1 MSNRSIVPS
10 FGLMFLS
17 AALLSGCGDPAE
29 LPAATAT
36 QRDFVAIAKGKI
48 DVEGGVIRLAAQ
60 REGLIQAVFVEEGDR
75 VKKGQVLAQIDTRQ
89 AELGV
94 AQARADL
101 GEAQARHGIAAARL
115 QAAEREAKRLADLA
129 ATKAVPVQD
138 ADKARDEARVQ
149 RGELATAAAA
159 IAVARE
165 KLKRELFEIEAR
177 RIRAPLD
184 GRIVRRSAKPG
195 DGASTFNVTELFL
208 LAPESDRIVRAELD
222 EQFVSNVR
230 PGQRARILL
239 DYDGKQAFAGQ
250 VLRLGEV
257 FGARKLANDDPNERQ
272 DMRVIEMVVS
282 VRDSQAL
289 RIGQRVQVQVLK

>member
-1 MSNRSIVPS
+1 MPIRSTMPS
-10 FGLMFLS
+10 IGLLLLS
-17 AALLSGCGDPAE
+17 AAVLSGCGDPAD

-36 QRDFVAIAKGKI
+36 PRDFVAIAKGKI

-75 VKKGQVLAQIDTRQ
+75 VKKGQLLAQLDTRQ

-101 GEAQARHGIAAARL
+101 AEAQARQTIAHARSLAAD
-115 QAAEREAKRLADLA
+115 REARRLAGLA
-129 ATKAVPVQD
+129 ATSAVPVQD

-149 RGELATAAAA
+149 RGELATAVAA
-159 IAVARE
+159 IGVTRE
-165 KLKRELFEIEAR
+165 KLRRELFEIEAR

-208 LAPESDRIVRAELD
+208 LAPETDRIVRAELD
-222 EQFVSNVR
+222 EQFVSSVR
-230 PGQRARILL
+230 PGQKARILM

-250 VLRLGEV
+250 VSRLGEV
-257 FGARKLANDDPNERQ
+257 FGARKLASDDPNERQ
-272 DMRVIEMVVS
+272 DTRVIEMVVS
-282 VRDSQAL
+282 VRESQAL

>member
-1 MSNRSIVPS
+1 MPIRSTLPS
-10 FGLMFLS
+10 LGLMLIS
-17 AALLSGCGDPAE
+17 AAALSGCKDAGAPV
-29 LPAATAT
+29 AAIAAP
-36 QRDFVAIAKGKI
+36 RNLVAIAKGKI

-75 VKKGQVLAQIDTRQ
+75 VRKGQVLAQLDTRQ

-101 GEAQARHGIAAARL
+101 AEAQARQTIASARA
-115 QAAEREAKRLADLA
+115 QAAEREARRLAGLA
-129 ATKAVPVQD
+129 ATAAVPVQD

-149 RGELATAAAA
+149 RGELATATAA
-159 IAVARE
+159 IGVARE
-165 KLKRELFEIEAR
+165 KLRRELFEIEAR

-208 LAPESDRIVRAELD
+208 LAPETERIVRAELD
-222 EQFVSNVR
+222 EQFVAGVR

-239 DYDGKQAFAGQ
+239 DYDDKQAFEGT
-250 VLRLGEV
+250 VSRLGEV
-257 FGARKLANDDPNERQ
+257 FGARKLASDDPNERQ
-272 DMRVIEMVVS
+272 DTRVIEMVVN
-282 VRDSQAL
+282 VRNGQAL
-289 RIGQRVQVQVLK
+289 RIGQRVQVRVLK

>member
-1 MSNRSIVPS
+1 MPIRSTVPS
-10 FGLMFLS
+10 IGLLLLS
-17 AALLSGCGDPAE
+17 AAVLSGCGDPADF
-29 LPAATAT
+29 PTATAAP
-36 QRDFVAIAKGKI
+36 RDFVAIAKGKI

-75 VKKGQVLAQIDTRQ
+75 VKKGQLLAQLDTRQ

-101 GEAQARHGIAAARL
+101 AEAQARQTIAQARSLAAD
-115 QAAEREAKRLADLA
+115 REARRLAGLA
-129 ATKAVPVQD
+129 ATSAVPVQD

-149 RGELATAAAA
+149 RGELATAAAT
-159 IAVARE
+159 IGVAHE
-165 KLKRELFEIEAR
+165 KLRRELFEIEAR

-208 LAPESDRIVRAELD
+208 LAPETDRIVRAELD
-222 EQFVSNVR
+222 EQFVSSVR

-239 DYDGKQAFAGQ
+239 DHDGKQAFAGQ
-250 VLRLGEV
+250 VSRLGEV
-257 FGARKLANDDPNERQ
+257 FGARKLASDDPNERQ
-272 DMRVIEMVVS
+272 DTRVIEMVVS
-282 VRDSQAL
+282 VRGSQAL